1 MMLFL
6 LIRFPFAFLAST
18 SVNVLAA
25 DPTGGWI
32 ELVKPFG
39 VAAPFALLCLFGA
52 KELWQENKRLL
63 ALLLEATPILAESN
77 KLVSEATATL
87 TTVTVMMHSFQGR
100 PALDPGEL
108 LIVKRLLEAWQ
119 RNQDR
124 LADDRV
130 EDAARGRR
138 RPRTSTTADEETT

>member
-1 MMLFL
+1 MTLYL
-6 LIRFPFAFLAST
+6 LARLPFALLAST
-18 SVNVLAA
+18 LVNVLAA

-63 ALLLEATPILAESN
+63 ALLLEAAPVLAESN
-77 KLVSEATATL
+77 KLVAETTTTL
-87 TTVTVMMHSFQGR
+87 STVSVMMHSFAGR
-100 PALDPGEL
+100 PMLDPGEL

-138 RPRTSTTADEETT
+138 RPATTATWDEETT